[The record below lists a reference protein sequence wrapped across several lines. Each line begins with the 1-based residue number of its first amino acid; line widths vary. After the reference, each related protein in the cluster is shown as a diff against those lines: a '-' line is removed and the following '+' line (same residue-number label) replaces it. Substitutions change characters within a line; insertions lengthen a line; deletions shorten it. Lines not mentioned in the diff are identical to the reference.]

1 MFFFSNYSG
10 LSCSKKVYLRHVV
23 STLKLENVS
32 FVKHIDLQAETSH
45 TYNKNVHIRSTQVS
59 FPNVCFHFL
68 KALKHSSFF
77 VSFLEHYCYYTCWRM
92 QNFPLDILIVTKV
105 VELFTMHGSF
115 LQSWKDVNGRCL
127 SFP

>member
-45 TYNKNVHIRSTQVS
+45 TYNKNVHNTKHAS
-59 FPNVCFHFL
+59 FLSERVLSFL
-68 KALKHSSFF
+68 KGTET
-77 VSFLEHYCYYTCWRM
+77 FLVFC
-92 QNFPLDILIVTKV
+92 FI
-105 VELFTMHGSF
+105 S
-115 LQSWKDVNGRCL
+115 
-127 SFP
+127 